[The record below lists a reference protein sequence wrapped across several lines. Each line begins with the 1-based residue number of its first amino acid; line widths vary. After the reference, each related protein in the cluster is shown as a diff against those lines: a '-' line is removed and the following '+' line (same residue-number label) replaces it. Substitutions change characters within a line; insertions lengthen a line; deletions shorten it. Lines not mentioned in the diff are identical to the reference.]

1 MAKRK
6 QPRYTH
12 PGGVL
17 GVPRRVIR
25 SPAYRDLSLAAR
37 CLMLELQDVW
47 QPSEPVIHYS
57 SRRAAT
63 ALNASRAT
71 AARAFHELTEHGLI
85 QPVTKMNSSVLVPYI
100 LSQSDFM
107 TVALNNTDI
116 KVYSSFILLFNELIE
131 NDFPF

>member
-63 ALNASRAT
+63 ALNKATNT
-71 AARAFHELTEHGLI
+71 AALA
-85 QPVTKMNSSVLVPYI
+85 
-100 LSQSDFM
+100 
-107 TVALNNTDI
+107 
-116 KVYSSFILLFNELIE
+116 FNELSEHGFIQCIDDDDWFNGKARTYRLAWLP
-131 NDFPF
+131 NDGREPTNEWMSWSKKINPRISHRTVRP